1 MAVPEAVGREMGESD
16 NISMSKWRSGSWL
29 ALGIIEVLVVVL
41 VIKGCDM
48 IQGVP
53 LIEGR

>member
-1 MAVPEAVGREMGESD
+1 MAVPEAVGREVGEGD
-16 NISMSKWRSGSWL
+16 NIPMSKWKAGSWL
-29 ALGIIEVLVVVL
+29 ALGIIEVLVVAV